1 MFKRYYL
8 LYSIEQGPVFFEVDL
23 QEGGL
28 KSYYCFLKY
37 SYFDFLRK
45 WFLQLHQ
52 KLYTL
57 LEEQK
62 EF

>member
-1 MFKRYYL
+1 LLKTWKKIKKSLMFKRYYL

-45 WFLQLHQ
+45 
-52 KLYTL
+52 
-57 LEEQK
+57 
-62 EF
+62 